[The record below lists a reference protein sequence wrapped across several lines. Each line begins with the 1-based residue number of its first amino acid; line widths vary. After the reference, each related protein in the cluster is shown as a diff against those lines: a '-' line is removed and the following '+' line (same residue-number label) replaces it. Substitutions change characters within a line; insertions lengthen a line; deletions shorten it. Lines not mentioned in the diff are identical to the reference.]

1 MSDSPLSRYQ
11 RLIQQSILQEDAGQA
26 ALVSRLQDVFR
37 NIHSEGFF
45 DKEQGGGLLASLFN
59 RSQPV
64 GERERT
70 NGKPNS
76 LYIWGGVGRG
86 KSMLMDMFF
95 DAIHHSKKRRVHF
108 HAFMQEV
115 HHSIRTLKDIS
126 SDDDSLTMTAA
137 NIAAETDILCF
148 DEFQVHDIA
157 DAMILSRLF
166 TALFDAGMIIIFTSN
181 RPPSELYIGGL
192 QRERFMPFVNLLNE
206 RCDVIEIISDTDY
219 RKTRMRALSTRYFS
233 PLGDD
238 ATRFINNIFT
248 ELSADG
254 TPHPQTIPVKGRKL
268 HLTHTCREMVML
280 TFDEICAKPLGSADY
295 LELATVF
302 HTFLMHDI
310 PILTPEKR
318 NEAKRFVTFIDV
330 LYEHKARFICS
341 AAAPPDALYPKG
353 DGSFEFDRT
362 VSRLLEMSSE
372 GYPDD
377 HE

>member
-1 MSDSPLSRYQ
+1 MSDSPYSRYR
-11 RLIQQSILQEDAGQA
+11 RLIEQSILQEDAGQA
-26 ALVSRLQDVFR
+26 ALMHRLQEVFH

-59 RSQPV
+59 RSNAV
-64 GERERT
+64 GERPRT
-70 NGKPNS
+70 DEKPNS

-86 KSMLMDMFF
+86 KSMLMDMFY
-95 DAIHHSKKRRVHF
+95 DAIQHSKKRRVHF

-115 HHSIRTLKDIS
+115 HHSIRSLKDIS
-126 SDDDSLTMTAA
+126 TDDDSLTMTAA

-181 RPPSELYIGGL
+181 RPPSDLYIGGL
-192 QRERFMPFVNLLNE
+192 QRERFIPFIDLLDE
-206 RCDVIEIISDTDY
+206 RSDVLEIMSDTDY
-219 RKTRMRALSTRYFS
+219 RKNRMRALSTRYYT
-233 PLGDD
+233 PLNEDS
-238 ATRFINNIFT
+238 TRFIKNTFL

-254 TPHPQTIPVKGRKL
+254 IPHPQTIKVKGRKL
-268 HLTHTCREMVML
+268 EFSHTCREIVMVS
-280 TFDEICAKPLGSADY
+280 FDEICAKALGSADY

-302 HTFLMHDI
+302 HTFLMYDI
-310 PILTPEKR
+310 PLLTPEKR

-341 AAAPPDALYPKG
+341 AAAEPDKLYPTG

-377 HE
+377 Q

>member
-1 MSDSPLSRYQ
+1 MPDSPLSRYR
-11 RLIQQSILQEDAGQA
+11 RLIDQGILREDAGQA
-26 ALVSRLQDVFR
+26 SLVTRLQEVFA
-37 NIHSEGFF
+37 NIHSEDFF

-59 RSQPV
+59 RSKAI
-64 GERERT
+64 GERART
-70 NGKPNS
+70 DGKPNS

-86 KSMLMDMFF
+86 KSMLMDMFY
-95 DAIHHSKKRRVHF
+95 DAIHHPKKRRVHF

-115 HHSIRTLKDIS
+115 HHSIRTLKGVG
-126 SDDDSLTMTAA
+126 SDDDSLTLTAA

-166 TALFDAGMIIIFTSN
+166 TALFDAGMIILFTSN
-181 RPPSELYIGGL
+181 RPPSDLYIGGL
-192 QRERFMPFVNLLNE
+192 QRERFMPFIHLLDE
-206 RCDVIEIISDTDY
+206 RTDVVEIMSDTDY
-219 RKTRMRALSTRYFS
+219 RKTRMRALATRYFT
-233 PLGDD
+233 PLGDE
-238 ATRFINNIFT
+238 ATRFINNTFN
-248 ELSADG
+248 ELSSDG
-254 TPHPQTIPVKGRKL
+254 KPHPQTVLVQGRKI
-268 HLTHTCREMVML
+268 HLDHTCREIVMVS
-280 TFDEICAKPLGSADY
+280 FDEMCAQPLGSADY

-341 AAAPPDALYPKG
+341 AAATADKLYETG
-353 DGSFEFDRT
+353 HGSFEFDRT

-377 HE
+377 Q